1 MFDTV
6 LEKVLVIYEQ
16 RGFVRRSANS
26 TDRRSLVVEITP
38 EGLTV
43 LQELRTLVHRNE
55 KAWLGSF
62 SDPDL
67 RRYIEQLHRIQ
78 DSLAALSEDAG

>member
-1 MFDTV
+1 MV
-6 LEKVLVIYEQ
+6 GLL
-16 RGFVRRSANS
+16 RLRR
-26 TDRRSLVVEITP
+26 TDLCDAGP

-67 RRYIEQLHRIQ
+67 RRYIEQWHRIQ